1 MAQKILVIGGVA
13 LGPKAACRCK
23 RLMPDAEI
31 TLVDENLFISYGG
44 CGIPYY
50 VSGEVNNLDDLRA
63 TPYHTVRDPEFFRTM
78 KGITVRNQTRA
89 MAIDRA
95 AKTLL
100 VRNVVTGE
108 EEKLPY
114 DKLVLATGATP
125 RMPPVEGHDLKNV
138 LTLTRLEAADVIR
151 KACEHGQVNE
161 AVIVGGG
168 FIGLEAAVAL
178 SDMWGVKVSVVEMMD
193 QMLPGVLSHNMGKM
207 AAHDCEAHGLSV
219 YTSEKVVKL
228 EGKDGA
234 ATLLI
239 VKVLDKD
246 IVATAK
252 SEKPSVDKQVQDEVG
267 DAEKNGGEVNPE
279 GWGESADHALFE
291 NFKFRLVA
299 TIPVNADYN
308 DYPTYKLVFND
319 TMSKGITF
327 VQIDSVKVNG
337 IALKATD
344 YVCTA
349 TPGQKGAGKVGEN
362 QDKPSWTL
370 TIEDLKKVMKENTSI
385 LVTDKITVEVVYT
398 AYLNE
403 EAQVFNAS
411 ANSTDNK
418 NSVDLEYSNNP
429 NADGMGKTPE
439 DHVWLF
445 TYVVN
450 NTKYANTAEAG
461 NELEGAGFTLY
472 DQNDRV
478 VPLWKDA
485 DGNYIVA
492 GTTKPND
499 TYTDVAN
506 NEMIT
511 EANGTFNIIG
521 LDHGTY
527 TLKETTVP
535 ATYNPLD
542 PVTITI
548 SADHKEA
555 AGGASASMELTAAST
570 MNNKL
575 VNKSGATLPETG
587 GIGTT
592 IFYVLGGMMFVGAAL
607 ILIVRR
613 KAEADEI

>member
-1 MAQKILVIGGVA
+1 M
-13 LGPKAACRCK
+13 
-23 RLMPDAEI
+23 
-31 TLVDENLFISYGG
+31 
-44 CGIPYY
+44 
-50 VSGEVNNLDDLRA
+50 
-63 TPYHTVRDPEFFRTM
+63 
-78 KGITVRNQTRA
+78 
-89 MAIDRA
+89 
-95 AKTLL
+95 
-100 VRNVVTGE
+100 
-108 EEKLPY
+108 
-114 DKLVLATGATP
+114 
-125 RMPPVEGHDLKNV
+125 
-138 LTLTRLEAADVIR
+138 
-151 KACEHGQVNE
+151 
-161 AVIVGGG
+161 
-168 FIGLEAAVAL
+168 
-178 SDMWGVKVSVVEMMD
+178 
-193 QMLPGVLSHNMGKM
+193 
-207 AAHDCEAHGLSV
+207 
-219 YTSEKVVKL
+219 
-228 EGKDGA
+228 
-234 ATLLI
+234 
-239 VKVLDKD
+239 
-246 IVATAK
+246 
-252 SEKPSVDKQVQDEVG
+252 DKQVQDEVA
-267 DAEKNGGEVNPE
+267 DAEKNGGEVNSD

-299 TIPVNADYN
+299 TVPVNADYN

-337 IALKATD
+337 IELKTTD

-349 TPGQKGAGKVGEN
+349 TAGQKGAGKVGEN

-370 TIEDLKKVMKENTSI
+370 TIEDLKKVTKENTSI
-385 LVTDKITVEVVYT
+385 IVTDEIKVEVVYT

-411 ANSTDNK
+411 ATSTNNK

-429 NADGMGKTPE
+429 NANGMGKTPE

-450 NTKYANTAEAG
+450 NTKYANTADEG
-461 NELEGAGFTLY
+461 KELEGAGFTLY
-472 DQNDRV
+472 YGDGSDNRV
-478 VPLWKDA
+478 VKLMKKTLETPDPLEEGKFYVYEDQTVPT
-485 DGNYIVA
+485 GYVA
-492 GTTKPND
+492 
-499 TYTDVAN
+499 VEN

-511 EANGTFNIIG
+511 TANGKFNIIG

-555 AGGASASMELTAAST
+555 AGGASASMELTATST

-607 ILIVRR
+607 ILVVRR

>member
-1 MAQKILVIGGVA
+1 MKKFWAILLAMMLVLSMVTVA
-13 LGPKAACRCK
+13 GATEVENPSTGAEGDTPTATGFTIQVNPKDDVTHEYEVYQIFTADVETNAGEKVLTSVKWGTNAKNDTAAVRTGDPV
-23 RLMPDAEI
+23 PDAVLEALKTVSGTNQEKLAEI
-31 TLVDENLFISYGG
+31 TKYWYADSTPVDKFSSTKAAPGKSKKLTPG
-44 CGIPYY
+44 YY
-50 VSGEVNNLDDLRA
+50 L
-63 TPYHTVRDPEFFRTM
+63 VRD
-78 KGITVRNQTRA
+78 NQA
-89 MAIDRA
+89 
-95 AKTLL
+95 
-100 VRNVVTGE
+100 
-108 EEKLPY
+108 
-114 DKLVLATGATP
+114 
-125 RMPPVEGHDLKNV
+125 
-138 LTLTRLEAADVIR
+138 
-151 KACEHGQVNE
+151 
-161 AVIVGGG
+161 
-168 FIGLEAAVAL
+168 
-178 SDMWGVKVSVVEMMD
+178 
-193 QMLPGVLSHNMGKM
+193 
-207 AAHDCEAHGLSV
+207 
-219 YTSEKVVKL
+219 KL

-239 VKVLDKD
+239 VKVLDQD

-252 SEKPSVDKQVQDEVG
+252 SEKPSVDKQVQDEVA

-385 LVTDKITVEVVYT
+385 TATDKITVEVVYT

-411 ANSTDNK
+411 ANSTNNK

-450 NTKYANTAEAG
+450 NTKYANTAEVDK
-461 NELEGAGFTLY
+461 ELAGAGFTLY
-472 DQNDRV
+472 YGDGSDNRV
-478 VPLWKDA
+478 VKLMKKTLETPDPLEEGKFYVYEDQTVPT
-485 DGNYIVA
+485 GYVA
-492 GTTKPND
+492 
-499 TYTDVAN
+499 VEN

-511 EANGTFNIIG
+511 TANGKFNIIG

-542 PVTITI
+542 PFTITI

-555 AGGASASMELTAAST
+555 AGGASAAMELTAAST

>member
-1 MAQKILVIGGVA
+1 MKKFWAILLAMMLVLSMVTVA
-13 LGPKAACRCK
+13 GATEVENPSTDAEGFTITVNPKDDVDHEYQVYQIFTADVETNAGEKVLTSVKWGTNAKNDTDAVRTGDPV
-23 RLMPDAEI
+23 PDAVLDALKAVSGTNQEKLAEI
-31 TLVDENLFISYGG
+31 TKYWNADSTPVDTFASTKAAPGTSKKLTPG
-44 CGIPYY
+44 YY
-50 VSGEVNNLDDLRA
+50 L
-63 TPYHTVRDPEFFRTM
+63 VRD
-78 KGITVRNQTRA
+78 NQA
-89 MAIDRA
+89 
-95 AKTLL
+95 
-100 VRNVVTGE
+100 
-108 EEKLPY
+108 
-114 DKLVLATGATP
+114 
-125 RMPPVEGHDLKNV
+125 
-138 LTLTRLEAADVIR
+138 
-151 KACEHGQVNE
+151 
-161 AVIVGGG
+161 
-168 FIGLEAAVAL
+168 
-178 SDMWGVKVSVVEMMD
+178 
-193 QMLPGVLSHNMGKM
+193 
-207 AAHDCEAHGLSV
+207 
-219 YTSEKVVKL
+219 KL

-337 IALKATD
+337 TALKDTD

-349 TPGQKGAGKVGEN
+349 TAGQKGAGKVGEN

-472 DQNDRV
+472 YGDGSDNRV
-478 VPLWKDA
+478 VKLMKKTLETPDPLEEGKFYVYEDQTVPT
-485 DGNYIVA
+485 GYVA
-492 GTTKPND
+492 
-499 TYTDVAN
+499 VEN

-511 EANGTFNIIG
+511 TANGKFNIIG

-542 PVTITI
+542 PVTIMI

-607 ILIVRR
+607 ILVVRR

>member
-1 MAQKILVIGGVA
+1 MKKFWAILLAMMLVLSMVTVA
-13 LGPKAACRCK
+13 GATEVENPSTGAEGDTPTATGFTIQVNPKDDVTHEYEVYQIFTADVETNAGEKVLTSVKWGTNAKNDTAAVRTGDPV
-23 RLMPDAEI
+23 PDAVLEALKTVSGTNQEKLAEI
-31 TLVDENLFISYGG
+31 TKYWYADSTPVDKFSSTKAAPGKSKKLTPG
-44 CGIPYY
+44 YY
-50 VSGEVNNLDDLRA
+50 L
-63 TPYHTVRDPEFFRTM
+63 VRD
-78 KGITVRNQTRA
+78 NQA
-89 MAIDRA
+89 
-95 AKTLL
+95 
-100 VRNVVTGE
+100 
-108 EEKLPY
+108 
-114 DKLVLATGATP
+114 
-125 RMPPVEGHDLKNV
+125 
-138 LTLTRLEAADVIR
+138 
-151 KACEHGQVNE
+151 
-161 AVIVGGG
+161 
-168 FIGLEAAVAL
+168 
-178 SDMWGVKVSVVEMMD
+178 
-193 QMLPGVLSHNMGKM
+193 
-207 AAHDCEAHGLSV
+207 
-219 YTSEKVVKL
+219 KL

-239 VKVLDKD
+239 VKVLDQD

-252 SEKPSVDKQVQDEVG
+252 SEKPSVDKQVQDEVA

-385 LVTDKITVEVVYT
+385 TATDKITVEVVYT

-411 ANSTDNK
+411 ATSTDNK

-429 NADGMGKTPE
+429 NAEGMGKTPE

-450 NTKYANTAEAG
+450 NTKYANTAEAD

-472 DQNDRV
+472 YGDGSDNRV
-478 VPLWKDA
+478 VKLMKKTLETPDPLEEGKFYVYEDQTVPT
-485 DGNYIVA
+485 GYVA
-492 GTTKPND
+492 
-499 TYTDVAN
+499 VEN

-511 EANGTFNIIG
+511 TANGKFNIIG

-607 ILIVRR
+607 ILVVRR

>member
-1 MAQKILVIGGVA
+1 MKKFWAILLAMMLVLSMVTVAGATEVENPSTGAEGFTITVNPKDDVDHEYQVYQIFTADVETNAGVKVLTSVKWGTNAKNDTDAVRTGDPVPDAVLDA
-13 LGPKAACRCK
+13 LKAVSGTNQEK
-23 RLMPDAEI
+23 LAEI
-31 TLVDENLFISYGG
+31 TKYWNADSTPVDTFASTKAAPGTSKKLTPG
-44 CGIPYY
+44 YY
-50 VSGEVNNLDDLRA
+50 L
-63 TPYHTVRDPEFFRTM
+63 VRD
-78 KGITVRNQTRA
+78 NQA
-89 MAIDRA
+89 
-95 AKTLL
+95 
-100 VRNVVTGE
+100 
-108 EEKLPY
+108 
-114 DKLVLATGATP
+114 
-125 RMPPVEGHDLKNV
+125 
-138 LTLTRLEAADVIR
+138 
-151 KACEHGQVNE
+151 
-161 AVIVGGG
+161 
-168 FIGLEAAVAL
+168 
-178 SDMWGVKVSVVEMMD
+178 
-193 QMLPGVLSHNMGKM
+193 
-207 AAHDCEAHGLSV
+207 
-219 YTSEKVVKL
+219 KL

-239 VKVLDKD
+239 VKVLDQD

-252 SEKPSVDKQVQDEVG
+252 SEKPSVDKQVQDEVA

-385 LVTDKITVEVVYT
+385 TATDKITVEVVYT

-411 ANSTDNK
+411 ATSTDNK

-429 NADGMGKTPE
+429 NAEGMGKTPE

-450 NTKYANTAEAG
+450 NTKYANTAEAD

-472 DQNDRV
+472 YGDGSDNRV
-478 VPLWKDA
+478 VKLMKKTLETPDPLEEGKFYVYEDQTVPT
-485 DGNYIVA
+485 GYVA
-492 GTTKPND
+492 
-499 TYTDVAN
+499 VEN

-511 EANGTFNIIG
+511 TANGKFNIIG

-607 ILIVRR
+607 ILVVRR

>member
-1 MAQKILVIGGVA
+1 MKKFWAILLAMMLVLSMVTVA
-13 LGPKAACRCK
+13 GATEVENPSTGAEGFTITVNPKDDVDHEYQVYQIFTADVETNAGEKVLTSVKWGTNAKNDTDAVRTGDPV
-23 RLMPDAEI
+23 PDAVLDALKAVSGTNQEKLAEI
-31 TLVDENLFISYGG
+31 TKYWNADSTPVDTFASTKAAPGTSKKLTPG
-44 CGIPYY
+44 YY
-50 VSGEVNNLDDLRA
+50 L
-63 TPYHTVRDPEFFRTM
+63 VRD
-78 KGITVRNQTRA
+78 NQA
-89 MAIDRA
+89 
-95 AKTLL
+95 
-100 VRNVVTGE
+100 
-108 EEKLPY
+108 
-114 DKLVLATGATP
+114 
-125 RMPPVEGHDLKNV
+125 
-138 LTLTRLEAADVIR
+138 
-151 KACEHGQVNE
+151 
-161 AVIVGGG
+161 
-168 FIGLEAAVAL
+168 
-178 SDMWGVKVSVVEMMD
+178 
-193 QMLPGVLSHNMGKM
+193 
-207 AAHDCEAHGLSV
+207 
-219 YTSEKVVKL
+219 KL

-239 VKVLDKD
+239 VKVLDQD

-337 IALKATD
+337 IALKDTD

-349 TPGQKGAGKVGEN
+349 TAGQKGAGKVGEN

-472 DQNDRV
+472 YGDGSDNRV
-478 VPLWKDA
+478 VKLMKKTLETPDPLEEGKFYVYEDQTVPT
-485 DGNYIVA
+485 GYVA
-492 GTTKPND
+492 
-499 TYTDVAN
+499 VEN

-511 EANGTFNIIG
+511 TANGKFNIIG

-542 PVTITI
+542 PVTIMI

-570 MNNKL
+570 INNKL

-607 ILIVRR
+607 ILVVRR